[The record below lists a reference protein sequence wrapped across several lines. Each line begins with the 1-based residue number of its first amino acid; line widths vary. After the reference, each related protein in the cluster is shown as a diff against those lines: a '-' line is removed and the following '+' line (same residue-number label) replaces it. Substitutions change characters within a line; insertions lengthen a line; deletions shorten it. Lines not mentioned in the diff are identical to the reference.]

1 MIQIVRLSV
10 QKTSKLAWPTP
21 TLEER
26 DVEENTEAGGF
37 ILADGG
43 GLGS

>member
-1 MIQIVRLSV
+1 MEQA
-10 QKTSKLAWPTP
+10 SKLAWSTP